1 MEAKK
6 WSGLI
11 FISGL
16 TFFICS
22 VLIALP
28 LENLLTAVGMT
39 ILDVAPEHLGKPN
52 IVSAVLYQYRG
63 LDTLGELT
71 VLFTAATAA
80 GLILSLGGETTTRPP
95 NSGFILH
102 AAADLLF
109 PLLVIFG
116 LYIILYGDFIPGGL
130 FQGGAILAAAFFI
143 PVLAAPNSPI
153 NEKMPKIEG
162 FVGAVFMVLGLLTL
176 VSQGYFL
183 VSMFGETIGHFF
195 WEGGLLLLHLAIALK
210 VGIELGSLLARF
222 AEIEA
227 ES

>member
-1 MEAKK
+1 METKK

-11 FISGL
+11 FIAGL

-22 VLIALP
+22 ILMTLP
-28 LENLLTAVGMT
+28 LENLLSAIGMT
-39 ILDVAPEHLGKPN
+39 ILNVAPEHLGKPN

-71 VLFTAATAA
+71 VLFTAATAT
-80 GLILSLGGETTTRPP
+80 GLILSLGGETTNHPP
-95 NSGFILH
+95 QSGFILH
-102 AAADLLF
+102 TAADLLF
-109 PLLVIFG
+109 PLLIIFG

-143 PVLAAPNSPI
+143 PVLASPTSPI

-162 FVGAVFMVLGLLTL
+162 FAGAVFMVLGLLTL
-176 VSQGYFL
+176 VSQGHFL
-183 VSMFGETIGHFF
+183 INIFGETIGHFF

-210 VGIELGSLLARF
+210 VGIEIGGLLARF